1 MRDLFN
7 NINAVVALAPAVLT
21 ASANGPAIDLK
32 GANRTAI
39 VVTTG
44 AIAGAGDF
52 GVKLQESD
60 TTASSDFAD
69 VPADQVDSDAP
80 AILVADSAYRLG
92 YRGHKRFLRLVAT
105 RAGGTSIAL
114 GAVAVRSDLAQRP
127 AP

>member
-7 NINAVVALAPAVLT
+7 NIDAVVALAPAVLT

-32 GANRTAI
+32 GAIRTAI

-44 AIAGAGDF
+44 AIVGAGDF

-60 TTASSDFAD
+60 TTVSGDFTD
-69 VPADQVDSDAP
+69 VPSGHVDSDAP
-80 AILVADSAYRLG
+80 PTIAAASAYRLG
-92 YRGHKRFLRLVAT
+92 YRGWKRYIRLVAT
-105 RAGGTSIAL
+105 RTGGTSIAL

-127 AP
+127 VA